1 MKQES
6 FILDEVASKIL
17 IGLNSL
23 GGVKAGVEHQLHHL
37 ISQSLTGLDM
47 VSDERMQVQEAMIVR
62 LRADL
67 KVLEYK
73 IKILESSANR
83 Q

>member
-6 FILDEVASKIL
+6 FILDEVANKIL
-17 IGLNSL
+17 VGLNAL

-67 KVLEYK
+67 QVLEER
-73 IKILESSANR
+73 IKTLESSDHR